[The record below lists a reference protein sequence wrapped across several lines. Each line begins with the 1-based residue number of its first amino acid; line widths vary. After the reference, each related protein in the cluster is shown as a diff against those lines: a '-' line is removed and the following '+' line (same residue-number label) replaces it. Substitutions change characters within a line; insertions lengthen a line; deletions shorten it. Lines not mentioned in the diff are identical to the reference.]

1 MVYRQKR
8 IDGDTGI
15 PFPVRLTHIR
25 LQALQ
30 QSREIILL
38 LFLAIDLG
46 ILYHADYWR
55 SIQITG
61 MGITKSAYHPVGE
74 QILGS
79 SGYCFRNNRQI
90 QSQIISQITVE
101 QIGEVGIV
109 IKYNTTVT
117 GTLRPNT
124 GI

>member
-15 PFPVRLTHIR
+15 PFPVRLTHIW

-46 ILYHADYWR
+46 IPYHADYWR

-61 MGITKSAYHPVGE
+61 MGITKSAHHPVGE